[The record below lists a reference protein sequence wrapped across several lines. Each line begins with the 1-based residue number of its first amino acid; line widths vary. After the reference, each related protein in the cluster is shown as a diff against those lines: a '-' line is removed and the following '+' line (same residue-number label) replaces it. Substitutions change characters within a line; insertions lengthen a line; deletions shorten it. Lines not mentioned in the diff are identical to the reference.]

1 MKIVYFC
8 SSLTIVG
15 GYARVIT
22 LKANYLADVY
32 GYDVTVI
39 TVDDGYELPY
49 KLSAKVKH
57 IDLGIR
63 VYCLSMFNP
72 KRLINTIRLFFKLKK
87 VLLKEK
93 ADYVSSHVLN
103 EALLLLKIKDG
114 SRKIIEAHFPYVAEE
129 RFFETFSGKISFILK
144 RALVKGCDEFVT
156 LTRKDAECWNR
167 VRNDIIVIPNPTV
180 LPFFNKNPVKYKQI
194 ITVGRLAKQKG
205 YDILVDI
212 WKIVADRHPD
222 WKLVIYGDGEC
233 RTELEEK
240 IKKNNLTDSFI
251 LAGFTNDV
259 YSKMQESAM
268 FVMSSRFEGYPMAL
282 IEAMA
287 CGLPCV
293 SFDIH
298 CGPSDIIDDG
308 GNGFLVEFN
317 DVKGMADK
325 IMLLIE
331 NTDLLS
337 DMSRYGIEKSKSFD
351 INMVMKKWEQLLCTF
366 SMKKDGNK

>member
-32 GYDVTVI
+32 GYDVIVI

-49 KLSAKVKH
+49 KLSSKVKH
-57 IDLGIR
+57 IDLGIK

-72 KRLINTIRLFFKLKK
+72 RRLINTIRLFFKLKK
-87 VLLKEK
+87 VLLKGK
-93 ADYVSSHVLN
+93 ADYVLSQVVN
-103 EALLLLKIKDG
+103 EALLLLKMKDG
-114 SRKIIEAHFPYVAEE
+114 SRKIVEAHFPYVAEE
-129 RFFETFSGKISFILK
+129 RFSKTLSGKVSLILK
-144 RALVKGCDEFVT
+144 RALVKGCDKFVT
-156 LTRKDAECWNR
+156 LTRKDAEYWHWIR
-167 VRNDIIVIPNPTV
+167 KDIIIIPNPTM
-180 LPFFNKNPVKYKQI
+180 LPFLGGTYVKHKQI
-194 ITVGRLAKQKG
+194 IAVGRLTEAKG

-233 RTELEEK
+233 RTELEEN

-298 CGPSDIIDDG
+298 CGPSDIINDG
-308 GNGFLVEFN
+308 VNGFLVEFN
-317 DVKGMADK
+317 DIRGMADK

-331 NTDLLS
+331 NPELLL
-337 DMSRYGIEKSKSFD
+337 DMSCHSVEKSKSFD
-351 INMVMKKWEQLLCTF
+351 SDIVMDNWKRLFL
-366 SMKKDGNK
+366 

>member
-63 VYCLSMFNP
+63 VYCLSMFNLR
-72 KRLINTIRLFFKLKK
+72 RLINTIRLFFKLKK

-93 ADYVSSHVLN
+93 ADYVLSQVVN
-103 EALLLLKIKDG
+103 EALLLLKMKDG
-114 SRKIIEAHFPYVAEE
+114 SRKIVEAHFPYVAEE
-129 RFFETFSGKISFILK
+129 RFSKTLSGKISLILK
-144 RALVKGCDEFVT
+144 RALVKGCDKFVT
-156 LTRKDAECWNR
+156 LTRKDAECWHWIR
-167 VRNDIIVIPNPTV
+167 KDIIIIPNPTI
-180 LPFFNKNPVKYKQI
+180 LPFLGGTYVKRKQI
-194 ITVGRLAKQKG
+194 IAVGRLTEAKG

-240 IKKNNLTDSFI
+240 IKKNNLADSFI

-298 CGPSDIIDDG
+298 CGPSDIINDG
-308 GNGFLVEFN
+308 VNGFLVEFN
-317 DVKGMADK
+317 DIRGMADK

-331 NTDLLS
+331 NPELLL
-337 DMSRYGIEKSKSFD
+337 DMSCHSVEKSKSFD
-351 INMVMKKWEQLLCTF
+351 SDIVMDNWKRLFL
-366 SMKKDGNK
+366 